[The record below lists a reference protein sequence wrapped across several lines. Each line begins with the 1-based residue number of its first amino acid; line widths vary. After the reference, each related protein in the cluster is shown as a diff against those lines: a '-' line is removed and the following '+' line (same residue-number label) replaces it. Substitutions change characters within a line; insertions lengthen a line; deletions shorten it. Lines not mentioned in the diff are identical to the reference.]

1 MRDPSFSFVYALY
14 LGCNTCSLR
23 RRPMNRERLENAV
36 GRDFAAEVVL
46 GGSGLRRARLLW
58 PGRIYLDGL
67 GSVNAFYT
75 VTVRSRVDGQLM
87 SFDFG
92 RRRAGVNL
100 SEAAYDETVAAYR
113 QSALTAFQE
122 VEDYLAAL
130 RYLAEEAAQ
139 QDAAVRAAQESLAL
153 ETDRYK
159 AGTVSYLDVLQTQ
172 AITLN
177 SERASVQ
184 ILERRMIAA
193 VNLIRAL
200 GGGWDSSVLPST
212 GDLRSTSGK
221 SK

>member
-23 RRPMNRERLENAV
+23 RRPMNRERLEDAV
-36 GRDFAAEVVL
+36 GRDVAAEVVM

>member
-1 MRDPSFSFVYALY
+1 
-14 LGCNTCSLR
+14 
-23 RRPMNRERLENAV
+23 MNRERLEDAV